1 MDEKAAPIK
10 ESGEER
16 RARMMRKRKA
26 IDLME
31 LSFAEDAAAFASTDE
46 YDELGFVS
54 PIDWIRFNCHMTS
67 GAAAASVAVGRT
79 MDRLPRSV
87 EAVSQG
93 EIGLAHVTV
102 MARTAEALKDRF
114 DERPLIEYARE
125 HTPGK
130 FHFYCQHA
138 KHAADAD
145 GYAETEA
152 DQAQSRRLS
161 LSSWIDGSMVLS
173 GVLDAFG
180 GAALRAALEPLAHR
194 SGEHD
199 KRERGQRLADALVEL
214 ASGGPHPASIQV
226 TSSVETLLGLAGAAA
241 ADMEFSLPISSKIVE
256 RLACDCSVTRV
267 LLDSESAVI
276 DVGRAKRVV
285 SGPARRALAARDG
298 TCRWPGCD
306 RPASWT
312 AAHHVVHWVHGGTTD
327 LDNLILLCHRHHW
340 MVHEGKWQLVRSDD
354 GRMLA
359 IPPTVRFGMAAASR
373 PDPQPEPFGDEG
385 VDGDAGYDSSS

>member
-1 MDEKAAPIK
+1 MDETAAPP
-10 ESGEER
+10 EVSGEER

-31 LSFAEDAAAFASTDE
+31 LSFAEDAAAFAATDE

-54 PIDWIRFNCHMTS
+54 AIDWIRFNCHMTS
-67 GAAAASVAVGRT
+67 GSAAASVAVGKS

-138 KHAADAD
+138 RHAADAE
-145 GYAETEA
+145 GYAEQEA
-152 DQAQSRRLS
+152 DQVQNRRLS
-161 LSSWIDGSMVLS
+161 LSNWIDGTMVLS

-199 KRERGQRLADALVEL
+199 HRQRGQRLADALVEL
-214 ASGGPHPASIQV
+214 ATGGPERAAIQV
-226 TSSVETLLGLAGAAA
+226 TSSVETLLGLAGAPA
-241 ADMEFSLPISSKIVE
+241 ADAEFSLPISSKIIE
-256 RLACDCSVTRV
+256 RLACDSNITRV

-285 SGPARRALAARDG
+285 SGPARRALNARDG
-298 TCRWPGCD
+298 CCRWPGCD
-306 RPASWT
+306 RPPSLS
-312 AAHHVVHWVHGGTTD
+312 AAHHVVHWVHGGSTD
-327 LDNLILLCHRHHW
+327 LDNLILLCFRHHW

-373 PDPQPEPFGDEG
+373 PDPPPEPFGDEG

>member
-1 MDEKAAPIK
+1 MDETAVPP
-10 ESGEER
+10 EVSGEER
-16 RARMMRKRKA
+16 RARMLRKRKA

-31 LSFAEDAAAFASTDE
+31 LSFAEDAAAFAATDE

-54 PIDWIRFNCHMTS
+54 AIDWIRFNCHMTS
-67 GAAAASVAVGRT
+67 GGAASSVAVGNS

-87 EAVSQG
+87 EAVAQG

-138 KHAADAD
+138 RHAADAE
-145 GYAETEA
+145 GYAEQEA
-152 DQAQSRRLS
+152 DQVQNRRLS
-161 LSSWIDGSMVLS
+161 LSNWIDGTMVLS

-199 KRERGQRLADALVEL
+199 HRQRGQRLADALVEL
-214 ASGGPHPASIQV
+214 ATGGPERAAIQV
-226 TSSVETLLGLAGAAA
+226 TSSVETLLGLAGAPA
-241 ADMEFSLPISSKIVE
+241 ADAEFSLPISSKIIE
-256 RLACDCSVTRV
+256 RLACDSNITRV

-285 SGPARRALAARDG
+285 SGPARRALNARDG
-298 TCRWPGCD
+298 CCRWPGCD
-306 RPASWT
+306 RPPSLT
-312 AAHHVVHWVHGGTTD
+312 AAHHVVHWVRGGTTD
-327 LDNLILLCHRHHW
+327 LDNLILLCFRHHW

-359 IPPTVRFGMAAASR
+359 IPPTVRFGTVR
-373 PDPQPEPFGDEG
+373 PDPPPEPFPDEE
-385 VDGDAGYDSSS
+385 VEAPADVGYDSSS

>member
-1 MDEKAAPIK
+1 MTAPT
-10 ESGEER
+10 EVSGEEL
-16 RARMMRKRKA
+16 RARMMRKRTA

-31 LSFAEDAAAFASTDE
+31 LSFAEDAAVFAATDE

-54 PIDWIRFNCHMTS
+54 AIDWIRFNCHMTS
-67 GAAAASVAVGRT
+67 GAAAASVAVGTT

-138 KHAADAD
+138 RHAADAD
-145 GYAETEA
+145 GYAEGEA
-152 DQAQSRRLS
+152 DQVQNRRLA
-161 LSSWIDGSMVLS
+161 LNNWIDGTMVLS

-180 GAALRAALEPLAHR
+180 GAALRAALEPLAQR

-199 KRERGQRLADALVEL
+199 HRQRGQRLADALVEL
-214 ASGGPHPASIQV
+214 ATGGQGRASIQV
-226 TSSVETLLGLAGAAA
+226 TSSVETLLGLAGAPA
-241 ADMEFSLPISSKIVE
+241 ADVEFSLPISSKIVE
-256 RLACDCSVTRV
+256 RLACDSNLTRV

-306 RPASWT
+306 RPASLS
-312 AAHHVVHWVHGGTTD
+312 AAHHIVHWVHGGTTD

-340 MVHEGKWQLVRSDD
+340 MVHEGKWQLVRADD

-359 IPPTVRFGMAAASR
+359 IPPTVRFGMKADRDPPEAAEA
-373 PDPQPEPFGDEG
+373 DAADAGAMEN
-385 VDGDAGYDSSS
+385 DAGYDSSS

>member
-161 LSSWIDGSMVLS
+161 LSTWIDGSMVLS

-226 TSSVETLLGLAGAAA
+226 TSSVETLLGLAGASA

-359 IPPTVRFGMAAASR
+359 IPPTVRFGMAAAST

>member
-1 MDEKAAPIK
+1 
-10 ESGEER
+10 
-16 RARMMRKRKA
+16 
-26 IDLME
+26 
-31 LSFAEDAAAFASTDE
+31 
-46 YDELGFVS
+46 
-54 PIDWIRFNCHMTS
+54 
-67 GAAAASVAVGRT
+67 
-79 MDRLPRSV
+79 
-87 EAVSQG
+87 
-93 EIGLAHVTV
+93 
-102 MARTAEALKDRF
+102 
-114 DERPLIEYARE
+114 
-125 HTPGK
+125 
-130 FHFYCQHA
+130 
-138 KHAADAD
+138 
-145 GYAETEA
+145 
-152 DQAQSRRLS
+152 
-161 LSSWIDGSMVLS
+161 LS

-180 GAALRAALEPLAHR
+180 GAALRTALEPLAHK

-285 SGPARRALAARDG
+285 SGPARRALTARDG

-312 AAHHVVHWVHGGTTD
+312 AAHHVVHWIHGGTTD

-359 IPPTVRFGMAAASR
+359 IPPTVRFGMAPASR
-373 PDPQPEPFGDEG
+373 PDPPPEPFGDEG
-385 VDGDAGYDSSS
+385 VDGNAGYDSSS

>member
-1 MDEKAAPIK
+1 MTAPT
-10 ESGEER
+10 EVSGEEL
-16 RARMMRKRKA
+16 RARMMRKRTA

-31 LSFAEDAAAFASTDE
+31 LSFAEDAAVFAATDE

-54 PIDWIRFNCHMTS
+54 AIDWIRFNCHMTS
-67 GAAAASVAVGRT
+67 GAAAASVAVGTT

-138 KHAADAD
+138 RHAADAE
-145 GYAETEA
+145 GYAEQEA
-152 DQAQSRRLS
+152 DQTQSRRLA
-161 LSSWIDGSMVLS
+161 LNNWIDGTMVLS

-180 GAALRAALEPLAHR
+180 GAALRAALEPLAQR

-199 KRERGQRLADALVEL
+199 HRQRGQRLADALVEL
-214 ASGGPHPASIQV
+214 ATGGQGRASIQV
-226 TSSVETLLGLAGAAA
+226 TSSVETLLGLAGAPA
-241 ADMEFSLPISSKIVE
+241 ADVEFSLPISSKIVE
-256 RLACDCSVTRV
+256 RLACDSNLTRV

-285 SGPARRALAARDG
+285 SGPARRALTARDG

-306 RPASWT
+306 RPASLS
-312 AAHHVVHWVHGGTTD
+312 AAHHIVHWVHGGTTD

-340 MVHEGKWQLVRSDD
+340 MVHEGKWQLVRADD

-359 IPPTVRFGMAAASR
+359 IPPTVRFGMKADRDPPEAAEA
-373 PDPQPEPFGDEG
+373 DAADAGAMEN
-385 VDGDAGYDSSS
+385 DAGYDSSS

>member
-1 MDEKAAPIK
+1 MDETAVPP
-10 ESGEER
+10 EVSGEER
-16 RARMMRKRKA
+16 RARILCKRKA

-31 LSFAEDAAAFASTDE
+31 LSFAEDAAAFAATDE

-54 PIDWIRFNCHMTS
+54 AIDWIRFNCHMTS
-67 GAAAASVAVGRT
+67 GGAASSVAVGNS

-87 EAVSQG
+87 EAVAQG

-138 KHAADAD
+138 RHAADAE
-145 GYAETEA
+145 GYAEQEA
-152 DQAQSRRLS
+152 DQVQNRRLS
-161 LSSWIDGSMVLS
+161 LSNWIDGTMVLS

-180 GAALRAALEPLAHR
+180 GAALRGALEPLAQR

-199 KRERGQRLADALVEL
+199 HRQRGQRLADALVEL
-214 ASGGPHPASIQV
+214 ATGGPERAAIQV
-226 TSSVETLLGLAGAAA
+226 TSSVETLLGLAGAPA
-241 ADMEFSLPISSKIVE
+241 ADAEFSLPISSKIIE
-256 RLACDCSVTRV
+256 RLACDSNITRV

-285 SGPARRALAARDG
+285 SGPARRALNARDG
-298 TCRWPGCD
+298 CCRWPGCD
-306 RPASWT
+306 RPPSLS

-327 LDNLILLCHRHHW
+327 LDNLILLCFRHHW
-340 MVHEGKWQLVRSDD
+340 MVHDGNWQIVRGDG
-354 GRMLA
+354 GRMMTV
-359 IPPTVRFGMAAASR
+359 PPTLTFGPPAR
-373 PDPQPEPFGDEG
+373 GPD
-385 VDGDAGYDSSS
+385 

>member
-161 LSSWIDGSMVLS
+161 LSTWIDGSMVLS

-226 TSSVETLLGLAGAAA
+226 TSSVETLLGLAGASA